1 MLSSSRNELQN
12 VLPQKQDEQLTR
24 QLCRRYVEIPL
35 PFQYPANKCLFAE
48 RKHLNE
54 HTLNSIL
61 GFHTSKTDT
70 KHSTNIIFDLL
81 HHSSTTRVRVAAL
94 GGADQITQWCPVYI
108 GEGVGEGGSTST
120 RVSFLESPV
129 NLSGP
134 KSHF

>member
-1 MLSSSRNELQN
+1 M
-12 VLPQKQDEQLTR
+12 TR

-70 KHSTNIIFDLL
+70 KHSTTIIFDLL

-108 GEGVGEGGSTST
+108 GEGVGEGGPQVPGSRFSKA
-120 RVSFLESPV
+120 P
-129 NLSGP
+129 
-134 KSHF
+134 